1 MPPWDVH
8 GIPATDEELLA
19 KFRWLVADR
28 MPDAENKKLEELL
41 WHLDELSNAKDILRV
56 LAAK

>member
-1 MPPWDVH
+1 
-8 GIPATDEELLA
+8 
-19 KFRWLVADR
+19 